1 MDIADAMPTWNL
13 WRCTRQGARGSR
25 FALSELS
32 RNGLVQVATIKDVQD
47 RSPRG
52 TGNKL
57 QALAAARE
65 RTTENRRPTTD
76 DRRKTRS
83 SGVSRPSFSRVLLER
98 APAVVE
104 RAGRRCRLSA
114 IEHAGAA

>member
-47 RSPRG
+47 RSG
-52 TGNKL
+52 
-57 QALAAARE
+57 AARATNCRPCQGPLRVSGRR
-65 RTTENRRPTTD
+65 RTDNRG
-76 DRRKTRS
+76 KTRT
-83 SGVSRPSFSRVLLER
+83 SGVSRPSLVADYWNEPQRLLNE
-98 APAVVE
+98 PVGAV
-104 RAGRRCRLSA
+104 G
-114 IEHAGAA
+114 